1 MSNSL
6 LANASLVLILS
17 LVGLLYQQ
25 MDSAVDENMR
35 TQRTQSI
42 DIDRLINTQVLMT
55 ASLKEM
61 TASLKEM
68 TASLNAASKMSHVNQ
83 KAISKLEQKVDL
95 MNAHSL
101 L

>member
-1 MSNSL
+1 MSASL
-6 LANASLVLILS
+6 LTKAPLVLILS

-25 MDSAVDENMR
+25 MYSSVDENMR

-95 MNAHSL
+95 INARSL

>member
-1 MSNSL
+1 MSASL
-6 LANASLVLILS
+6 LTRASLVLILS

-25 MDSAVDENMR
+25 MYSAVDENMR

-42 DIDRLINTQVLMT
+42 DIDRLINTQVL
-55 ASLKEM
+55 M

>member
-1 MSNSL
+1 MSASL
-6 LANASLVLILS
+6 LTRASLVLILS

-25 MDSAVDENMR
+25 MYSAVDENMR

-68 TASLNAASKMSHVNQ
+68 TASLNAASKMSYVNQ

>member
-1 MSNSL
+1 MSASL
-6 LANASLVLILS
+6 LTRASLVLILS

-25 MDSAVDENMR
+25 MYSAVDENMR

>member
-1 MSNSL
+1 MSASL
-6 LANASLVLILS
+6 LTKASLVLILS

-25 MDSAVDENMR
+25 MYSAVDENMR

>member
-1 MSNSL
+1 MSASL
-6 LANASLVLILS
+6 LTRASLVLILS

-25 MDSAVDENMR
+25 MYSAVDENMR

-83 KAISKLEQKVDL
+83 KAISKLEQKVGL
-95 MNAHSL
+95 MNAHRL